1 MAASGFLLNRTTS
14 TMLFV
19 PQIEPLTD
27 DEFGRVCRFIYK
39 KSGIVL
45 TMNKKNMV
53 YNRLLKRL
61 RECHVDNFSDY
72 LRMLEREPSNIEW
85 QAFVN
90 ALTTNLTAFF
100 REPHHFVT
108 LTDFVRSRRN
118 SNINI
123 WCAASSTGEEP
134 YSIAMTLSDVLGP
147 NAINAKVVA
156 SDIDTEVLEKAKQG
170 VYRIEELKSLSA
182 LQRQRYFMKGV
193 GEFEGYARVKPA
205 LRQMIEF
212 RHLNLSDPDWQL
224 QNSFDAIF
232 CRNVMI
238 YFDKE
243 MQIKMLERF
252 VPLLKPDGLLFI
264 GHSENLSQLTQSFVI
279 KGQTV
284 YSVQAARKR

>member
-1 MAASGFLLNRTTS
+1 MLL
-14 TMLFV
+14 V

-27 DEFGRVCRFIYK
+27 DEFGRVCRFIHK

-61 RECHVDNFSDY
+61 RDCNIDNFSDY
-72 LRMLEREPSNIEW
+72 LRMLEREPLNAEW

-100 REPHHFVT
+100 REPHHFAT
-108 LTDFVRSRRN
+108 LTDFLKSRRN
-118 SNINI
+118 SNVNI

-134 YSIAMTLSDVLGP
+134 YSIAMTISDVLGA
-147 NAINAKVVA
+147 NAVNSKVVA

-170 VYRIEELKSLSA
+170 IYRVEELKTLTA

-193 GEFEGYARVKPA
+193 GEYEGFARVKPA
-205 LRQMIEF
+205 LSNMIEF
-212 RHLNLSDPDWQL
+212 RYLNLTEGDWQL
-224 QNSFDAIF
+224 QHRFDAIF

-243 MQIKMLERF
+243 MQIKLLERF
-252 VPLLKPDGLLFI
+252 APLLKPDGLLFI
-264 GHSENLSQLTQSFVI
+264 GHSENISQLTKQFVI
-279 KGQTV
+279 NGQTV
-284 YSVQAARKR
+284 YSLASARRGQ

>member
-1 MAASGFLLNRTTS
+1 MNRTTS
-14 TMLFV
+14 TMLLV

-27 DEFGRVCRFIYK
+27 DEFGRVCRFIHK

-61 RECHVDNFSDY
+61 RDCNIDNFSDY
-72 LRMLEREPSNIEW
+72 LRMLEREPLNTEW
-85 QAFVN
+85 QAFIN

-100 REPHHFVT
+100 REPHHFAT
-108 LTDFVRSRRN
+108 LTDFLKSRRN

-123 WCAASSTGEEP
+123 WCSASSTGEEP
-134 YSIAMTLSDVLGP
+134 YSIAMTVSDVLGA
-147 NAINAKVVA
+147 NAVNAKVVA

-170 VYRIEELKSLSA
+170 IYRIEELKTLTA

-193 GEFEGYARVKPA
+193 GEYEGFARVKPA
-205 LRQMIEF
+205 LSNMIEF
-212 RHLNLSDPDWQL
+212 RYLNLTEGDWQL
-224 QNSFDAIF
+224 QHRFDAIF

-243 MQIKMLERF
+243 MQIKLLERF
-252 VPLLKPDGLLFI
+252 APLLKPDGLLFI
-264 GHSENLSQLTQSFVI
+264 GHSENISQLTKQFVI
-279 KGQTV
+279 NGQTV
-284 YSVQAARKR
+284 YSLASARRGQ

>member
-1 MAASGFLLNRTTS
+1 MLL
-14 TMLFV
+14 V

-27 DEFGRVCRFIYK
+27 DEFGRVCRFIHK

-61 RECHVDNFSDY
+61 RDCNIDNFSDY
-72 LRMLEREPSNIEW
+72 LRMLEREPLNAEW

-100 REPHHFVT
+100 REPHHFAT
-108 LTDFVRSRRN
+108 LTDFLKSRRN
-118 SNINI
+118 SNVNI

-134 YSIAMTLSDVLGP
+134 YSIAMTISDVLGA
-147 NAINAKVVA
+147 NAVNSKVVA

-170 VYRIEELKSLSA
+170 IYRVEELKTLTA

-193 GEFEGYARVKPA
+193 GEYEGFARVKPA
-205 LRQMIEF
+205 LSNMIEF
-212 RHLNLSDPDWQL
+212 RYLNLTEGDWQL
-224 QNSFDAIF
+224 QHRFDAIF

-243 MQIKMLERF
+243 MQIKLLERF
-252 VPLLKPDGLLFI
+252 APLLKPDGLLFI
-264 GHSENLSQLTQSFVI
+264 GHSENISQLTKQFVLN
-279 KGQTV
+279 GQTV
-284 YSVQAARKR
+284 YSLASARRGQ

>member
-1 MAASGFLLNRTTS
+1 
-14 TMLFV
+14 MLFV

-27 DEFGRVCRFIYK
+27 DEFGRVCRFIHK

-61 RECHVDNFSDY
+61 RDCNLDNFSDY
-72 LRMLEREPSNIEW
+72 LRMLEREPHNAEW

-108 LTDFVRSRRN
+108 LTDFIRTRKN
-118 SNINI
+118 SPITI

-134 YSIAMTLSDVLGP
+134 YSIAMILSDVLGP
-147 NAINAKVVA
+147 NAVNAKVIA

-212 RHLNLSDPDWQL
+212 RYLNLSDHDWQL
-224 QNSFDAIF
+224 QHRFDAIF

-238 YFDKE
+238 YFDKD

-252 VPLLKPDGLLFI
+252 APLLKPDGLLFI

-284 YSVQAARKR
+284 YSVQAGRRG